1 MRCASDMIEPATDHP
16 VGVALAS
23 LTNVSHSVAEGH
35 GTRQLFD
42 NVSAQIYAGSLTAIM
57 GPSGS
62 GKSTLLSILGGLVTP
77 TSGSVTANGI
87 DVTSLDE
94 TARCCFRRE
103 RIGFVFQDIRLLPQ
117 LNAFDNVMMPAW
129 FRYRDADAARHA
141 ADQALA
147 SVEMIHLARAM
158 PAAMSG
164 GEKQRVALAR
174 VLACDPP
181 LILADEPTAAL
192 DWASA
197 EAFLNLLRERVNGTC
212 KAAVL
217 VTHDPR
223 VIGWVQHVYHLD
235 NGGLRS
241 ETKT

>member
-1 MRCASDMIEPATDHP
+1 MRYASDMIEPATDQS

-23 LTNVSHSVAEGH
+23 LINVSHAVVEGH

-42 NVSAQIYAGSLTAIM
+42 NISAQIYAGSLTAIM

-77 TSGSVTANGI
+77 TSGSVTVNGI

-94 TARCCFRRE
+94 TARCRFRRE
-103 RIGFVFQDIRLLPQ
+103 HIGFVFQDIRLLPQ

-147 SVEMIHLARAM
+147 WVGMIHLAHAM

-197 EAFLNLLRERVNGTC
+197 EMFLHLLRERVRGTC

-223 VIGWVQHVYHLD
+223 VVGWVQHVYHLE
-235 NGGLRS
+235 NSGLRR
-241 ETKT
+241 EAKT

>member
-1 MRCASDMIEPATDHP
+1 MRCANDMIEHRTDQS
-16 VGVALAS
+16 VGDALAS
-23 LTNVSHSVAEGH
+23 LVNVSHVVAEGH
-35 GTRQLFD
+35 STRQLFD

-57 GPSGS
+57 GPSGA
-62 GKSTLLSILGGLVTP
+62 GKSTLLSILGGLVAP
-77 TSGSVTANGI
+77 TSGSVMASGI
-87 DVTSLDE
+87 DVTHLDE
-94 TARCCFRRE
+94 TARCRFRRE
-103 RIGFVFQDIRLLPQ
+103 HIGFVFQDIRLLPQ

-129 FRYRDADAARHA
+129 FRYRDADAARRS

-147 SVEMIHLARAM
+147 SVGMIHLARAM

-197 EAFLNLLRERVNGTC
+197 EVFLNLLRERVRGTA

-223 VIGWVQHVYHLD
+223 VIGWVQHVYHLE
-235 NGGLRS
+235 NGGLLG
-241 ETKT
+241 EEKP

>member
-1 MRCASDMIEPATDHP
+1 MNNAIRSHDVPHRVDTSLAVLTGVTHTIAEGNSSRTLFQNVNAQFP
-16 VGVALAS
+16 VGAI
-23 LTNVSHSVAEGH
+23 
-35 GTRQLFD
+35 
-42 NVSAQIYAGSLTAIM
+42 SAIL

-62 GKSTLLSILGGLVTP
+62 GKSTLLSILGGLIAP
-77 TSGSVTANGI
+77 TTGTITASGVDLTR
-87 DVTSLDE
+87 LDE
-94 TARCCFRRE
+94 TARCRFRRE
-103 RIGFVFQDIRLLPQ
+103 HIGFVFQDIRLLPQ
-117 LNAFDNVMMPAW
+117 LNALDNVLYPAW
-129 FRYRDADAARHA
+129 FRYRDAAVAKRA
-141 ADQALA
+141 ADEALNAVGMMPQAT
-147 SVEMIHLARAM
+147 AM

-197 EAFLNLLRERVNGTC
+197 ETFLNLLRERVPESN

-223 VIGWVQHVYHLD
+223 VIAWVQHIYHLE
-235 NGGLRS
+235 NGGLRYES
-241 ETKT
+241 N